1 MYSFVESYIFLIFW
15 SVGRKNFIVQYLAI
29 IKYVIK
35 RQNASRH
42 EIFAAA
48 VMAGDLPRLQAT
60 VGTIQTVDRNEH
72 CMCIKK

>member
-1 MYSFVESYIFLIFW
+1 MECWQKKIHC
-15 SVGRKNFIVQYLAI
+15 VQYLAI

-48 VMAGDLPRLQAT
+48 VMAGNLPRLQAT
-60 VGTIQTVDRNEH
+60 VGTFQTVDRNEH